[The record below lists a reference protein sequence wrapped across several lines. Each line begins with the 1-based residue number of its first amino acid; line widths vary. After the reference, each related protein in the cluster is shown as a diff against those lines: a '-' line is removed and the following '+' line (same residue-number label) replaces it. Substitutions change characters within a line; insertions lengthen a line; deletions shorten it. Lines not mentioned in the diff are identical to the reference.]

1 MTVTME
7 VLPRPTPEERHDTLV
22 EVPVDERLT
31 ELVEIIED
39 WVANRPQ
46 WEFTL
51 HEGHDFGRPN
61 NVEGRLVL
69 AEGEHSSSVSFRLLQ
84 LDAVQDIVEELVIRF
99 EEEKDGITKAVRL
112 RSNGIHVEL
121 FHILTFT

>member
-22 EVPVDERLT
+22 EVPVDERLI
-31 ELVEIIED
+31 ELAETIED
-39 WVANRPQ
+39 WVAHRPQ

-61 NVEGRLVL
+61 NVEGRLVY
-69 AEGEHSSSVSFRLLQ
+69 AQGEQTSSVSFRLLQ
-84 LDAVQDIVEELVIRF
+84 LDAIQDLVEELVIRF
-99 EEEKDGITKAVRL
+99 EEENGITKAVRL
-112 RSNGIHVEL
+112 LPNGLHVEL

>member
-22 EVPVDERLT
+22 EIPVDERLSDLA
-31 ELVEIIED
+31 ELIGD
-39 WVANRPQ
+39 WVEHRPQ

-61 NVEGRLVL
+61 NVEARLVF
-69 AEGEHSSSVSFRLLQ
+69 AEGEHSSSLSFRLSQ
-84 LDAVQDIVEELVIRF
+84 VDAIQDLVEELVIRF
-99 EEEKDGITKAVRL
+99 EEENGITKAARL
-112 RSNGIHVEL
+112 VPNGLHVEL

>member
-1 MTVTME
+1 MTATLE
-7 VLPRPTPEERHDTLV
+7 VLPKPTPEERHDTLV

-31 ELVEIIED
+31 ELTEMIGD
-39 WVANRPQ
+39 WVEHRPE

-61 NVEGRLVL
+61 NVEARLVY
-69 AEGEHSSSVSFRLLQ
+69 AEGEQTSSVSFRLTQ
-84 LDAVQDIVEELVIRF
+84 VDAIQDLVEELVIRF
-99 EEEKDGITKAVRL
+99 EEENGITKAARL
-112 RSNGIHVEL
+112 VPNGLHVEL

>member
-22 EVPVDERLT
+22 EIPVDERLA
-31 ELVEIIED
+31 ELAAVIED
-39 WVANRPQ
+39 WVEHRAQ
-46 WEFTL
+46 WELSL

-61 NVEGRLVL
+61 NVEARLIY
-69 AEGEHSSSVSFRLLQ
+69 AEGEHSSSLTFRLIQ
-84 LDAVQDIVEELVIRF
+84 AEAIQDLVEELVIRF
-99 EEEKDGITKAVRL
+99 EEENGITKAARL
-112 RSNGIHVEL
+112 VPNGLHVEL

>member
-7 VLPRPTPEERHDTLV
+7 VHPRPTPEERHDTLV
-22 EVPVDERLT
+22 EIPVDEQLSAHA
-31 ELVEIIED
+31 ELIED
-39 WVANRPQ
+39 WVEHRPQ

-61 NVEGRLVL
+61 NVEARLVY
-69 AEGEHSSSVSFRLLQ
+69 AEGEQSSSMSFRLTQ
-84 LDAVQDIVEELVIRF
+84 VDAIQDLVEELVIRF
-99 EEEKDGITKAVRL
+99 EEENGITKAARL
-112 RSNGIHVEL
+112 VPNGLHVEL

>member
-22 EVPVDERLT
+22 EIPVDERLT
-31 ELVEIIED
+31 ELVAVIED
-39 WVANRPQ
+39 WVEHRPQ
-46 WEFTL
+46 WELSL

-61 NVEGRLVL
+61 NVEARLVF
-69 AEGEHSSSVSFRLLQ
+69 AEGEHSSSLSFRLIQ
-84 LDAVQDIVEELVIRF
+84 AEAIQDLVEELVIRF
-99 EEEKDGITKAVRL
+99 EEENGITKAARL
-112 RSNGIHVEL
+112 VPNGLHVEL